1 MRRLF
6 LVPIT
11 CMLLATSANAAT
23 IHVGVKGLVCAF
35 CATGLEKTFKKEAAI
50 DSVKVDLENKL
61 VTLETKADQD
71 IDDATITE
79 RITDAGFTITDIRR
93 AK

>member
-11 CMLLATSANAAT
+11 CMLLAANANAAT

-71 IDDATITE
+71 IDDATITQN
-79 RITDAGFTITDIRR
+79 ITDAGFTITDIRR

>member
-6 LVPIT
+6 ILPIT
-11 CMLLATSANAAT
+11 IMLLATSASAAT

-50 DSVKVDLENKL
+50 ESVKVDLESKL
-61 VTLETKADQD
+61 VTLDTKPKQD
-71 IDDATITE
+71 IDDATITKL
-79 RITDAGFTITDIRR
+79 ITDAGFTITDIHRG
-93 AK
+93 K